1 MLCFSPLLQAA
12 GLARV
17 QVEGVEDDALTNLRN
32 LVGVARLSE
41 AERLAITPARLDY
54 LISLAPDEARRAL
67 QPYGYFSPQIDVQ
80 SREVNGSTVVT
91 IRVEVGPVVR
101 VSERKVAIEGEA
113 ASDEDLAAAAEEF
126 RPRVKQVF
134 DSRVYEA
141 SKSVLQR
148 LLAERGYFEARATR
162 AEVLVTRATASAAI
176 DLLWESGPRFRFGAT
191 RFTGNHLSEQLVEA
205 AVPYQQGDYF
215 EQGELL
221 DLHARLSDLD
231 YFGLI
236 DVRPETEAAE
246 DGAVPIVVSL
256 SPGKRT
262 VYSAGLSLGTDSG
275 FGVKAGLERRWV
287 NDRGHKFDAFV
298 DYAQRR
304 RALAL
309 QYRIPGFAWAQGW
322 YAFNINRREQD
333 TSVAQSQI
341 SEAVVSRSGMW
352 RDWNLSL
359 AGHVVREDFRFTDEP
374 PGAERSSN
382 LVYPALRASRTRAD
396 DPIYPT
402 RGYSLAGE
410 LRLSSEA
417 LGSEVDFA
425 QLMIEGRWIRSLGAS
440 NRVLL
445 RGQLGRTFT
454 DQFERLPPSLRFFA
468 GGDRSVR
475 GYGYLEIGPRDE
487 GRIVGGPNLVV
498 ASIEFEHMFSAHWGG
513 AVFVD
518 SGDAFDDRFEAR
530 TGVGVGLRWRSPV
543 GPVRLD
549 LARGLDQPDNDLRIH
564 LSIGPDL

>member
-1 MLCFSPLLQAA
+1 MLCFAPLLQAA

-17 QVEGVEDDALTNLRN
+17 QVEGVEGDALANLRN

-41 AERLAITPARLDY
+41 SERRDISSARLDY
-54 LISLAPDEARRAL
+54 LMSLAPDEARRAL

-80 SREVNGSTVVT
+80 RREVNGSTVVT
-91 IRVEVGPVVR
+91 IRVETGPAVR
-101 VSERKVAIEGEA
+101 VSKREVAIEGEA
-113 ASDEDLAAAAEEF
+113 AADPDLAAAAEDF
-126 RPRVKQVF
+126 RPRVEDVF

-148 LLAERGYFEARATR
+148 LLAARGYFEARESR
-162 AEVLVTRATASAAI
+162 AEVLVTRGTSSAEI

-191 RFTGNHLSEQLVEA
+191 RFSGNHLNDRLVDA
-205 AVPYQQGDYF
+205 TVPFQQGEFF
-215 EQGELL
+215 EQGKLL

-246 DGAVPIVVSL
+246 DGKVPIVVSL

-262 VYSAGLSLGTDSG
+262 VYSAGFSLGTDSG

-287 NDRGHKFDAFV
+287 NERGHKFDAFV

-304 RALAL
+304 RALAV
-309 QYRIPGFAWAQGW
+309 QYRIPAFAWAQGW
-322 YAFNINRREQD
+322 YAFNVNRREQD
-333 TSVAQSQI
+333 TTAANSLI
-341 SEAVVSRSGMW
+341 SEVVVSRSAVW
-352 RDWNLSL
+352 RDWNMAL
-359 AGHVVREDFRFTDEP
+359 AVHAAREDYRFSDEP
-374 PGAERSSN
+374 PGAERSST
-382 LVYPALRASRTRAD
+382 LVYPALRAARTHGD
-396 DPIYPT
+396 DPLYPT
-402 RGYSLAGE
+402 RGYAMIAE
-410 LRLSSEA
+410 LRLGSEA
-417 LGSEVDFA
+417 LGSDVDFA
-425 QLMIEGRWIRSLGAS
+425 QLMIEGRWIRSFGER
-440 NRVLL
+440 NRLLL
-445 RGQLGRTFT
+445 RGQLGRTSANP
-454 DQFERLPPSLRFFA
+454 FERLPPSLRFFA

-487 GRIVGGPNLVV
+487 GRIVGGANLAV
-498 ASIEFEHMFSAHWGG
+498 ASIEFERMFSARWGG

-518 SGDAFDDRFEAR
+518 SGDAFNDRFEAR
-530 TGVGVGLRWRSPV
+530 TGVGIGLRWRSPV

>member
-17 QVEGVEDDALTNLRN
+17 QVEGVEGDALANLRN

-41 AERLAITPARLDY
+41 TERLAITPARLDY

-67 QPYGYFSPQIDVQ
+67 QPYGFFSPQIDVQ
-80 SREVNGSTVVT
+80 SREVSGSTVVT
-91 IRVEVGPVVR
+91 IRVETGPVVR

-113 ASDEDLAAAAEEF
+113 ADDPDLAAAAEDF
-126 RPRVKQVF
+126 SPRMEQVF

-162 AEVLVTRATASAAI
+162 AEVQVTRATSSAAI
-176 DLLWESGPRFRFGAT
+176 DLLWESGPRFRYGAT
-191 RFTGNHLSEQLVEA
+191 RFTGNHLSERLVEA
-205 AVPYQQGDYF
+205 AVTYQQGEFF
-215 EQGELL
+215 EQSNLL

-246 DGAVPIVVSL
+246 DGEVPIVVSL

-262 VYSAGLSLGTDSG
+262 VYTAGLSLGTDSG

-287 NDRGHKFDAFV
+287 NERGHKFDAFV

-304 RALAL
+304 RVLAL

-322 YAFNINRREQD
+322 YAINVNRREQD
-333 TSVAQSQI
+333 TSVAQSLI
-341 SEAVVSRSGMW
+341 SEVVGSRSGVW
-352 RDWNLSL
+352 RDWNLSV
-359 AGHVVREDFRFTDEP
+359 AGHVVQEDFRFTDEP
-374 PGAERSSN
+374 PDVQRSST
-382 LVYPALRASRTRAD
+382 LVYPALRALRSRGD
-396 DPIYPT
+396 DPLYPT
-402 RGYSLAGE
+402 RGYGLLGE
-410 LRLSSEA
+410 LRVGSKA

-425 QLMIEGRWIRSLGAS
+425 QLMIEGRWIRSFGEH
-440 NRVLL
+440 NRLLL
-445 RGQLGRTFT
+445 RGQLGRTST
-454 DQFERLPPSLRFFA
+454 DEFERLPPSLRFFA

-487 GRIVGGPNLVV
+487 GRIVGGPNLAV
-498 ASIEFEHMFSAHWGG
+498 ASIEFERMFSARWGG

-518 SGDAFDDRFEAR
+518 SGDAFNHRFEAR
-530 TGVGVGLRWRSPV
+530 TGVGIGLRWRSPV

-549 LARGLDQPDNDLRIH
+549 LARGLDLPDKDLRLH